1 MENQMNFGDKTKKK
15 EKEETTIYLEKTAHI
30 SFHVTGNGVDLID
43 WYGIVGDL
51 ALSDKFKITSFNV
64 NIYYTEKK

>member
-1 MENQMNFGDKTKKK
+1 MNFGDKTKKK

-43 WYGIVGDL
+43 W
-51 ALSDKFKITSFNV
+51 LSCIKDQGEDFIITHGNV
-64 NIYYTEKK
+64 NIYYKKKE